1 MNASKKRYE
10 NKHKVT
16 RILLADYLF
25 LKGLAKM
32 TGNSMA
38 EELHKLIL
46 KEAEPE
52 PTHPAQIPMPVTMAK
67 SIPVTFRVKSPV
79 ALRVR
84 PEPVLTT
91 NGHKAGVFVT
101 KPKGGIIN
109 D

>member
-1 MNASKKRYE
+1 MKASKKRYD

-16 RILLADYLF
+16 RILLADYIF

-38 EELHKLIL
+38 EELHKLIIGL
-46 KEAEPE
+46 KPEPEPE

-67 SIPVTFRVKSPV
+67 SIPV

-84 PEPVLTT
+84 PQPILTT

>member
-1 MNASKKRYE
+1 MKGSKKRYDS
-10 NKHKVT
+10 KHKVT
-16 RILLADYLF
+16 RIFLADYLF

-38 EELHKLIL
+38 EELHKLITREEH
-46 KEAEPE
+46 KE